1 MIKAM
6 TFDLWDTIVV
16 DDSDEVERKKKGL
29 RSKVEERLYLLREEV
44 QKHHPDITNEK
55 IGLAFKSA
63 NDKFNVFW
71 KQKHVTPTVAERLGY
86 VFEELKLKPTPGFG
100 KLVHAVEY
108 MEVEFPPVL
117 CEGIAEALA
126 ELSKLYKLAI
136 ISDAIHTPGKGL
148 REILK
153 KYQLISYFN
162 VFVFSDEAKAAKPD
176 AKVFQIAQQGLGV
189 DFSEIAHIGDRE
201 SNDVEGPLKMGMKSI
216 LYTGAIDRGSS
227 SSKASA
233 VCKTHRDLVKIV
245 KGL

>member
-1 MIKAM
+1 MIKAV

-16 DDSDEVERKKKGL
+16 DDSDEIERKKKGF
-29 RSKVEERLYLLREEV
+29 RTKPDERLYLLTEEI
-44 QKHHPDITNEK
+44 QKHYSSISRDK
-55 IGLAFKSA
+55 ISSAFKAA
-63 NDKFNVFW
+63 NDKFNFFW
-71 KQKHVTPTVAERLGY
+71 KQKHVTPTAAERLSY
-86 VFEELKLKPTPGFG
+86 AFEELNLKPTPGFD

-108 MEVEFPPVL
+108 MEVEIPPIL
-117 CEGIAEALA
+117 CDGIEDALT
-126 ELSKLYKLAI
+126 ELSKFCKLAI

-153 KYQLISYFN
+153 RYHLFSHFQ

-176 AKVFQIAQQGLGV
+176 SKVFHLAQQGLGV

-201 SNDVEGPLKMGMKSI
+201 SNDVDGPLKMGMKSI
-216 LYTGAIDRGSS
+216 LYTGAIDRGSG

-233 VCKTHRDLVKIV
+233 ICKTHNELVKIV

>member
-16 DDSDEVERKKKGL
+16 DDSDEAERQKRGL
-29 RSKVEERLYLLREEV
+29 RSKPEERLHLLTEEI
-44 QKHHPDITNEK
+44 QKHHSNISNEK
-55 IGLAFKSA
+55 ISSAFKIA

-71 KQKHVTPTVAERLGY
+71 KQKHVTPSASERLGY
-86 VFEELKLKPTPGFG
+86 AFEELNLKPTPGFD

-108 MEVEFPPVL
+108 MEVEIPPVL
-117 CEGIAEALA
+117 CEGITEALA
-126 ELSKLYKLAI
+126 ELSKFCKLAI

-148 REILK
+148 RELLK
-153 KYQLISYFN
+153 KYNLFSHFQ

-176 AKVFQIAQQGLGV
+176 PKVFQLAQKGLGV

-201 SNDVEGPLKMGMKSI
+201 SNDVEGPLRMGMKSI

-227 SSKASA
+227 NSKASA
-233 VCKTHRDLVKIV
+233 ICKTHKDLVKIV